1 MRERTPMSTTQPI
14 RNGEDVHKL
23 IDYYEQEEPN
33 LRNHTLII
41 FALHTAL
48 RISDILAL
56 RWENVYH
63 FEKKAYVPHL
73 HVYEKKTG
81 KISTLAF
88 NQHVLQAL
96 EEYRA
101 AREPKPGD
109 YIFSKQNDPSHPLC
123 RSQAYRIVKK
133 AAEATL
139 SEPNISCHSLRK
151 TFGYHAWKHGV
162 SPVLLMDVYNH
173 SSFVI
178 TRRYLGIDQDDRD
191 DLFRKL
197 DY

>member
-1 MRERTPMSTTQPI
+1 MSTTQPI
-14 RNGEDVHKL
+14 RDGEDVHKL

-33 LRNHTLII
+33 LRNKTLII

-56 RWENVYH
+56 RWENVYY
-63 FEKKAYVPHL
+63 FKKERYVDHL
-73 HVYEKKTG
+73 SVYEKKTG
-81 KISTLAF
+81 KISQLAF

-96 EEYRA
+96 EEYRNS
-101 AREPKPGD
+101 RNPQPQD
-109 YIFSKQNDPSHPLC
+109 YIFSKMNDPSHPLC

-139 SEPNISCHSLRK
+139 NEPHISCHSLRK
-151 TFGYHAWKHGV
+151 TFGYHAWKQGI
-162 SPVLLMDVYNH
+162 SPVLIMDVYNH

-191 DLFRKL
+191 ALFK
-197 DY
+197 DMDF

>member
-1 MRERTPMSTTQPI
+1 MSTTQPI
-14 RNGEDVHKL
+14 RDGEDVHKL

-33 LRNHTLII
+33 LRNKTLII

-63 FEKKAYVPHL
+63 FKKERYVDHL
-73 HVYEKKTG
+73 SVYEKKTG
-81 KISTLAF
+81 KISQLAF

-96 EEYRA
+96 EEYRNS
-101 AREPKPGD
+101 RDPQPQD
-109 YIFSKQNDPSHPLC
+109 YIFSKMNDPSHPLC

-139 SEPNISCHSLRK
+139 NEPHISCHSLRK
-151 TFGYHAWKHGV
+151 TFGYHAWKQGI
-162 SPVLLMDVYNH
+162 SPVLIMDVYNH

-191 DLFRKL
+191 ALFK
-197 DY
+197 DMDF

>member
-1 MRERTPMSTTQPI
+1 MSTTQPI
-14 RNGEDVHKL
+14 RDGEDVHKL
-23 IDYYEQEEPN
+23 IAYYEQEEPN
-33 LRNHTLII
+33 LRNKTLII

-63 FEKKAYVPHL
+63 FKKKRYVDHL
-73 HVYEKKTG
+73 SVYEKKTG
-81 KISTLAF
+81 KISRLAF

-96 EEYRA
+96 EEYRNS
-101 AREPKPGD
+101 RNPQPQD
-109 YIFSKQNDPSHPLC
+109 YIFSKMNDPSHPLC

-139 SEPNISCHSLRK
+139 NEPHISCHSLRK
-151 TFGYHAWKHGV
+151 TFGYHAWKQGI
-162 SPVLLMDVYNH
+162 SPVLIMDVYNH

-191 DLFRKL
+191 ALFKEM
-197 DY
+197 DF